1 MSQPSPCF
9 VRKRDALT
17 AANFIN
23 LCHAKED
30 PGGIGYVLVT
40 VTELETGRKIAT
52 RTIVADHDSMVR
64 QPGTG
69 NALKHGV
76 GFDIEVVVSTSVRP
90 MRTVQTKNPADRT
103 SKNLSGPDP

>member
-9 VRKRDALT
+9 VRKRDTLT

-40 VTELETGRKIAT
+40 VSELETGRKIAT

-64 QPGTG
+64 RPGMGTPLITVSG
-69 NALKHGV
+69 LV
-76 GFDIEVVVSTSVRP
+76 SRLWYRRPFD
-90 MRTVQTKNPADRT
+90 Q
-103 SKNLSGPDP
+103 